1 MEWELK
7 YPKVTVQPLIRDISD
22 HTPLLLDTGL
32 PSQPKNTNM
41 FKFELEWLF
50 TKAFYDFGQPENG
63 DQRVLSGY
71 AGSCVSFIYGFSSV
85 TPLFSDTLI
94 LGM

>member
-32 PSQPKNTNM
+32 PSQPKTRICSNLNSSGCLQKPFMILDSLRMVTSVCYLVTLALVYLSFM
-41 FKFELEWLF
+41 
-50 TKAFYDFGQPENG
+50 
-63 DQRVLSGY
+63 VL
-71 AGSCVSFIYGFSSV
+71 VV
-85 TPLFSDTLI
+85 
-94 LGM
+94 